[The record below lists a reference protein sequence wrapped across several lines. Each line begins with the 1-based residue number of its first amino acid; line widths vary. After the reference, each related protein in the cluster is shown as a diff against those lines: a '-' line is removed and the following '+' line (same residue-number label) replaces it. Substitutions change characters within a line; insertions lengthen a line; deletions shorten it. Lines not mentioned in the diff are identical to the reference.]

1 MTSFEEVNE
10 AVQQLAALKFFP
22 SNVSARLAI
31 VRVIRDMATTGD
43 QVRWLIRR
51 ALQLFDSWE
60 GPRELRA
67 LFCSRWKPRD
77 GIEATSKLYPEGFP
91 PERKPDPNILIAPDV
106 ISADR
111 QLDREVRKVA
121 EMKDLNRRKP

>member
-10 AVQQLAALKFFP
+10 AVQRLGALKFFP
-22 SNVSARLAI
+22 SNVGARLAI

-43 QVRWLIRR
+43 QVQWLIRR

-77 GIEATSKLYPEGFP
+77 GIEAASAVYPDGFP
-91 PERKPDPNILIAPDV
+91 PERKPEPKLLIAPDV
-106 ISADR
+106 ISADP

-121 EMKDLNRRKP
+121 ELKDLNRRKS